1 MSNPWTLAYNHPAF
15 GGYTQEQIDEMTFAE
30 LQELLSYE

>member
-15 GGYTQEQIDEMTFAE
+15 KGYTHEEIDEMTFAE